1 MKIRNTLSKKTAG
14 VIFTAMAVAGLV
26 GLSGP
31 ASASEAEG
39 ITSTVPQTVES
50 DPYAGITE
58 ELESLVGTQSDAE
71 LTALATDT
79 QPAELLVDDNNEVI
93 AGYYVEPTFSTFAIG
108 VRGPGCAVGDACAWN
123 GTNNGWYGTGSKY
136 ITISGV
142 TRISAGSYTTTFW
155 RSAGNGDFVAANKAI
170 TFTSGRAYN
179 QITRS

>member
-108 VRGPGCAVGDACAWN
+108 VRGAPSATRAPGTAPTTAGTERDPSTSPSAV
-123 GTNNGWYGTGSKY
+123 
-136 ITISGV
+136 
-142 TRISAGSYTTTFW
+142 
-155 RSAGNGDFVAANKAI
+155 
-170 TFTSGRAYN
+170 
-179 QITRS
+179 

>member
-142 TRISAGSYTTTFW
+142 TRISAGS
-155 RSAGNGDFVAANKAI
+155 
-170 TFTSGRAYN
+170 
-179 QITRS
+179 